1 MFAVSAVGTVMVF
14 SVFGFSVSAI
24 GSMLVFS
31 VFVFSVSAA
40 GSMLVF
46 NVFVFSVSAAGSVM
60 MVVFAFDLP
69 LMEIGSIAA
78 DARRSVCRLG
88 KGDDSRFL
96 KHDDGQCRC
105 DDCQNDGYDDL
116 KCVFSC
122 HFEYSLCYN

>member
-40 GSMLVF
+40 GS
-46 NVFVFSVSAAGSVM
+46 VM

-78 DARRSVCRLG
+78 DVCRSVCRFG

>member
-14 SVFGFSVSAI
+14 SVF
-24 GSMLVFS
+24 
-31 VFVFSVSAA
+31 VFSVSAA
-40 GSMLVF
+40 GSMFVF
-46 NVFVFSVSAAGSVM
+46 SVFVFSVFVFSVFVFSVSAAGSVM

-69 LMEIGSIAA
+69 LMEIGSIAP
-78 DARRSVCRLG
+78 DARRGVCRFG